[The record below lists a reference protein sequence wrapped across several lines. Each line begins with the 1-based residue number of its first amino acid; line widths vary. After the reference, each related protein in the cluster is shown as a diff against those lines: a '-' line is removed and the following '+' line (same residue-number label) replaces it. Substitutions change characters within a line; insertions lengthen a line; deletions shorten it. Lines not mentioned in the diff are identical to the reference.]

1 MHPIRLHPSPAP
13 FPWRC
18 GGDRWFAIGCYYPGF
33 FSREGEKTKDLIY
46 EQLSD
51 NSRGLCQIPKSF
63 PAGEVQSGWHQEGTG
78 QVMDAEEHH
87 RHSSSQRREES
98 PGLWPS
104 IRPPWINCCVSS
116 LFREFSSQR
125 RPACC
130 PLIGGISLG
139 LCRPCEGHGKIME
152 LWNQRNTGSQN
163 LAMGK
168 VLVSNLG
175 LWAATTKL
183 MWFNKP

>member
-1 MHPIRLHPSPAP
+1 
-13 FPWRC
+13 
-18 GGDRWFAIGCYYPGF
+18 
-33 FSREGEKTKDLIY
+33 
-46 EQLSD
+46 
-51 NSRGLCQIPKSF
+51 
-63 PAGEVQSGWHQEGTG
+63 
-78 QVMDAEEHH
+78 MDAEEHH

-116 LFREFSSQR
+116 LFREFSPQR

-139 LCRPCEGHGKIME
+139 LCRPCEGHGKIMD

-183 MWFNKP
+183 MRFNKTGGSSRVHSQPIHRLQLFGKKMQLWPGQFSRSLFGSVLIRCTSSLLKITLK